1 MKNFTKLLLG
11 SLVLF
16 SLSGCTAGDMIT
28 SYTSISD
35 QSETTLQNTSETPKQ
50 RVYMDEIKGTLKDF
64 TGATLT
70 MESQEQ
76 NERFYLYFQRQ
87 CIFQERNFM
96 LRGAI
101 WDLDGTILDSMS
113 AWDHVGENYL
123 RSQGIEPEPDLDEA
137 IATMSLHQAADYF
150 IEHYGVKQT
159 RDELIKSAVAIV
171 DDFYRYEAQLKPH
184 LKEFLAQL
192 HETGVKMCIATATER
207 SLVEAALAR
216 CGVLDYFS
224 EIFTC
229 SSVGA
234 GKDEPAI
241 YREALK
247 FLGTDRTNTMVF
259 EDSLHALTTAKK
271 DGFYTTAVYDSHE
284 ENQEEI
290 QRLAN
295 CRIRDYS
302 ELEEFINFVKNL

>member
-1 MKNFTKLLLG
+1 
-11 SLVLF
+11 
-16 SLSGCTAGDMIT
+16 
-28 SYTSISD
+28 
-35 QSETTLQNTSETPKQ
+35 
-50 RVYMDEIKGTLKDF
+50 
-64 TGATLT
+64 
-70 MESQEQ
+70 
-76 NERFYLYFQRQ
+76 
-87 CIFQERNFM
+87 M

-123 RSQGIEPEPDLDEA
+123 RNQGIEPEPDLDEA

-159 RDELIKSAVAIV
+159 QDELIKSAVAIV

-207 SLVEAALAR
+207 S
-216 CGVLDYFS
+216 
-224 EIFTC
+224 
-229 SSVGA
+229 SVGA
-234 GKDEPAI
+234 GKDEPTI
-241 YREALK
+241 YREALN

-295 CRIRDYS
+295 CRIHDYGES
-302 ELEEFINFVKNL
+302 EEFINFTKNL

>member
-1 MKNFTKLLLG
+1 
-11 SLVLF
+11 
-16 SLSGCTAGDMIT
+16 
-28 SYTSISD
+28 
-35 QSETTLQNTSETPKQ
+35 
-50 RVYMDEIKGTLKDF
+50 
-64 TGATLT
+64 
-70 MESQEQ
+70 
-76 NERFYLYFQRQ
+76 
-87 CIFQERNFM
+87 M

-159 RDELIKSAVAIV
+159 QDELIKSA
-171 DDFYRYEAQLKPH
+171 H

-234 GKDEPAI
+234 GKDEPTI
-241 YREALK
+241 YREALN

>member
-1 MKNFTKLLLG
+1 
-11 SLVLF
+11 
-16 SLSGCTAGDMIT
+16 
-28 SYTSISD
+28 
-35 QSETTLQNTSETPKQ
+35 
-50 RVYMDEIKGTLKDF
+50 
-64 TGATLT
+64 
-70 MESQEQ
+70 
-76 NERFYLYFQRQ
+76 
-87 CIFQERNFM
+87 M

-123 RSQGIEPEPDLDEA
+123 RSQGIEPEPNLDEA

-216 CGVLDYFS
+216 CGALDYFS

-234 GKDEPAI
+234 GKDEPTI
-241 YREALK
+241 YREALN

>member
-1 MKNFTKLLLG
+1 
-11 SLVLF
+11 
-16 SLSGCTAGDMIT
+16 
-28 SYTSISD
+28 
-35 QSETTLQNTSETPKQ
+35 
-50 RVYMDEIKGTLKDF
+50 
-64 TGATLT
+64 
-70 MESQEQ
+70 
-76 NERFYLYFQRQ
+76 
-87 CIFQERNFM
+87 M

-123 RSQGIEPEPDLDEA
+123 RSQGIEPKPDLDEA

-234 GKDEPAI
+234 GKDEPTI
-241 YREALK
+241 YREALN

-290 QRLAN
+290 YSSLESKSSKIEQAMKKAGLNVNRTGSIMTVFFTDA
-295 CRIRDYS
+295 RVTDYDTAQTS
-302 ELEEFINFVKNL
+302 DTRAYARYFKYLQSNGIYTAPSQFEAMFVSYAHSDEDIEKTCKIISSFKK